1 MLACSPTTVRL
12 YGVDEDTY
20 LINNFGFLEFQFKD
34 GTYAPAEDGLPEF
47 AFVNNI
53 VRGFD
58 NALYCFVDNVEI
70 YKLVGFSW
78 ELVKTVDTYSFEK
91 LLFANGT
98 DFYLNE
104 YAYLN
109 VPSLIKADASGMDV
123 FDTKEFNFT
132 SNNIQGLTING
143 EGDILMLSASKIY
156 SYNADINNWEFYVDA
171 PSVYG
176 AYDLKYIND
185 MLYAIDYGNLIEYY
199 DGVSWTH
206 IPYADG
212 YSSIYI
218 FDYDVTA
225 DGVVYFVNEEGLFK
239 SEGGV
244 TELLIE
250 TYAVSSWFM
259 SVEYD
264 EARGLLWLGR
274 INGIVKYDFVTED
287 LINSSD
293 VAAMADGSSIQEISC
308 DDAGNVWF
316 GANNN
321 KVYMYDGTEWTDF
334 TVGNDGDFIIEF
346 AFQGTKVYF
355 GLTDGT
361 EGFHSYDTNDGTW
374 EYFNTSEDASLISNA
389 LNFLVV
395 DEAFN
400 IWMATSDA
408 GISLLRAEVDPVDV
422 ITMDNESIKLFPN
435 PAADHINIETAGLE
449 NMNIQIVNING
460 SVVLNTINKTNSIDI
475 SGLANGIYLLKV
487 ISSDNSQ
494 NYTTRFCIA
503 K

>member
-1 MLACSPTTVRL
+1 M
-12 YGVDEDTY
+12 
-20 LINNFGFLEFQFKD
+20 
-34 GTYAPAEDGLPEF
+34 
-47 AFVNNI
+47 
-53 VRGFD
+53 
-58 NALYCFVDNVEI
+58 
-70 YKLVGFSW
+70 
-78 ELVKTVDTYSFEK
+78 
-91 LLFANGT
+91 
-98 DFYLNE
+98 
-104 YAYLN
+104 
-109 VPSLIKADASGMDV
+109 
-123 FDTKEFNFT
+123 
-132 SNNIQGLTING
+132 
-143 EGDILMLSASKIY
+143 
-156 SYNADINNWEFYVDA
+156 
-171 PSVYG
+171 
-176 AYDLKYIND
+176 
-185 MLYAIDYGNLIEYY
+185 
-199 DGVSWTH
+199 
-206 IPYADG
+206 
-212 YSSIYI
+212 
-218 FDYDVTA
+218 
-225 DGVVYFVNEEGLFK
+225 
-239 SEGGV
+239 
-244 TELLIE
+244 
-250 TYAVSSWFM
+250 
-259 SVEYD
+259 
-264 EARGLLWLGR
+264 
-274 INGIVKYDFVTED
+274 GI
-287 LINSSD
+287 
-293 VAAMADGSSIQEISC
+293 
-308 DDAGNVWF
+308 
-316 GANNN
+316 
-321 KVYMYDGTEWTDF
+321 EWTDF